1 MPNARGICSNSVDSR
16 NKRGER
22 STPARPMAARSHK
35 CRLDNLRAAT
45 GRVRAGFKTR
55 FPGGRPGRGAV
66 LAWELRLSN
75 YNVGEISGKN
85 NVIPPALT
93 PEYSNPR
100 RESDDVKG
108 LKGQELRLCRVADGV
123 HV

>member
-75 YNVGEISGKN
+75 YN
-85 NVIPPALT
+85 
-93 PEYSNPR
+93 
-100 RESDDVKG
+100 DVKG